1 MNKYI
6 YKSRVNGYSVLGIYL
21 KFFCKATV
29 GVCSLLLVISLKVLY
44 THGHT
49 SAQTK
54 SLGKSD
60 KVRSGKY

>member
-6 YKSRVNGYSVLGIYL
+6 YKLRVNGYSVLGIYL

-29 GVCSLLLVISLKVLY
+29 GVCSLLLVISLKVLH

-54 SLGKSD
+54 
-60 KVRSGKY
+60 V